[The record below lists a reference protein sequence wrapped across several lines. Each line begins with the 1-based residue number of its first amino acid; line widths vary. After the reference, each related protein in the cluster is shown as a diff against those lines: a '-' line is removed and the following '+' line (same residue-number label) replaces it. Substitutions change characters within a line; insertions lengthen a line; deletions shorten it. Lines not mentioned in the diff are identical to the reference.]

1 MDYLDIFWLVLMILM
16 LVFELATV
24 GLTTIWVAG
33 GALAALIVSL
43 FNGPLWLQIVIF
55 LAVTFLLLWFTRPLA
70 VKYLNSKKMATNYEA
85 TKGKEVVVLE
95 RVDNIAG
102 TGKVR
107 LDGMEWTARSIE
119 NDITFEENETAFVK
133 DVSGVKLMIVKEKPE

>member
-33 GALAALIVSL
+33 GAFAALIVAL
-43 FNGPLWLQIVIF
+43 FNGPLWLQIVLF
-55 LAVTFLLLWFTRPLA
+55 LAVTVVLLWFTRPLA

-85 TKGKEVVVLE
+85 TKGKEVLVLE
-95 RVDNIAG
+95 RVDNMAE

-107 LDGMEWTARSIE
+107 LDGMEWTARSVD
-119 NDITFEENETAFVK
+119 NDITFEENEKAYVK
-133 DVSGVKLMIVKEKPE
+133 DVSGVKLMIVKERPE

>member
-33 GALAALIVSL
+33 GSLAALIVSL
-43 FNGPLWLQIVIF
+43 LNGPLWLQIVIF

-85 TKGKEVVVLE
+85 TKGKEVLVLE
-95 RVDNIAG
+95 RVDNIAE

-107 LDGMEWTARSIE
+107 LDGMEWTARSVE
-119 NDITFEENETAFVK
+119 NDITFEENEKVFVK

>member
-33 GALAALIVSL
+33 GSLAALIVSL
-43 FNGPLWLQIVIF
+43 LNGPLWLQIVIF

-85 TKGKEVVVLE
+85 TKGKEVLVLE
-95 RVDNIAG
+95 RVDNIAE

-107 LDGMEWTARSIE
+107 LDGMEWTARSVE
-119 NDITFEENETAFVK
+119 NDITFEVNEKAFVK

>member
-43 FNGPLWLQIVIF
+43 LNGPLWLQIVLF
-55 LAVTFLLLWFTRPLA
+55 FVVTFLLLWFTRPLA

-85 TKGKEVVVLE
+85 TKGKEVLVLE

-107 LDGMEWTARSIE
+107 LEGMEWTARSIE
-119 NDITFEENETAFVK
+119 NDITFEENEKAFVK

>member
-43 FNGPLWLQIVIF
+43 LNGPLWLQIALFFV
-55 LAVTFLLLWFTRPLA
+55 VTFLLLWFTRPLA

-85 TKGKEVVVLE
+85 TKGKEVLVLE

-107 LDGMEWTARSIE
+107 LEGMEWTARSIE
-119 NDITFEENETAFVK
+119 NDITFEENEKAFVK

>member
-33 GALAALIVSL
+33 GSLAALIVSL
-43 FNGPLWLQIVIF
+43 LNGPLWLQIVIF

-85 TKGKEVVVLE
+85 TKGKEVLVLE
-95 RVDNIAG
+95 RGDNIAE

-107 LDGMEWTARSIE
+107 LDGMEWTARSVE
-119 NDITFEENETAFVK
+119 NDITFEVNEKAFVK

>member
-33 GALAALIVSL
+33 GALAALIVAL
-43 FNGPLWLQIVIF
+43 FNGPLWRQIVLF
-55 LAVTFLLLWFTRPLA
+55 LAVTVVLLWFTRPLA

-85 TKGKEVVVLE
+85 TKGKEVLVLE
-95 RVDNIAG
+95 RVDNMAE

-107 LDGMEWTARSIE
+107 LDGMEWTARSID
-119 NDITFEENETAFVK
+119 NDITFEENEKAYVK
-133 DVSGVKLMIVKEKPE
+133 DVSGVKLMIVKERPE

>member
-33 GALAALIVSL
+33 GSLAALIVSL
-43 FNGPLWLQIVIF
+43 LNGPLWLQIVIF

-70 VKYLNSKKMATNYEA
+70 VKYLNSKKMGGRNYDAVFQDE
-85 TKGKEVVVLE
+85 
-95 RVDNIAG
+95 
-102 TGKVR
+102 
-107 LDGMEWTARSIE
+107 
-119 NDITFEENETAFVK
+119 
-133 DVSGVKLMIVKEKPE
+133 